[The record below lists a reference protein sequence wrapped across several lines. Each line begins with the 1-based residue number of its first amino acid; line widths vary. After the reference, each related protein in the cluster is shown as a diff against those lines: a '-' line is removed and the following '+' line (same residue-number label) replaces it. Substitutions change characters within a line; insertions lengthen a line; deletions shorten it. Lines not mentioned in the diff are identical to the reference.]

1 MVVPFRGDARW
12 VYPLGEMSD
21 GRTLA
26 GDVRRENPCWR
37 CQMGVPQPT
46 AGTGFELVHKWL
58 PLLPCQPVF
67 VQPVLTD
74 ALSSQTGPVFDSAS
88 LTILTA

>member
-1 MVVPFRGDARW
+1 MGEPF
-12 VYPLGEMSD
+12 
-21 GRTLA
+21 T
-26 GDVRRENPCWR
+26 GDVRCENPCWR

-46 AGTGFELVHKWL
+46 AGTGFEHVHKWL

-67 VQPVLTD
+67 VKPVLTD
-74 ALSSQTGPVFDSAS
+74 ALSQTGPVFDSAS